1 MWTAYSRRQARVVAF
16 EIGDTGVMSA
26 LALYAKVRRAVGA
39 IGAICTDAN
48 RCYELAFAN
57 RPELHIISKAE
68 THRIES
74 SNASD
79 PGQSHALP
87 PALQARLQVVA
98 DAGRHPRPVLQSP
111 PPAMPKQPNLN
122 SPPRRGGWVP
132 GHRLRAD
139 RIAAFDRAGN
149 MIVPLLTLS
158 KRRFHDLRV

>member
-74 SNASD
+74 SNASIRD
-79 PGQSHALP
+79 
-87 PALQARLQVVA
+87 
-98 DAGRHPRPVLQSP
+98 
-111 PPAMPKQPNLN
+111 NLTRFH
-122 SPPRRGGWVP
+122 RR
-132 GHRLRAD
+132 
-139 RIAAFDRAGN
+139 
-149 MIVPLLTLS
+149 S
-158 KRRFHDLRV
+158 KRGSKSWQMLAVTLDLFFNRHLLPCPSNLT